1 MKILAFECSA
11 GPASCAVW
19 EDGVL
24 LATGFTNVKLT
35 HSQTLVPMAD
45 SVLKSAMLTLSDID
59 AFAIACG
66 PGSFTG
72 VRIGLAAVK
81 GLAQPHN
88 KPCVPVSTLAAMA
101 RRFECFEGTVC
112 ALMDARRDQFYNAV
126 FTCKDGT
133 VTRVCEDRAASIAEI
148 EETLNSV
155 SGNII
160 LTGDGAKLFYSKTA
174 IHKSRLTLP
183 APELLYQHA
192 AGVAMEAAANYN
204 PTTAQKLFPVYLR
217 MSQAERELKE
227 KGDK

>member
-11 GPASCAVW
+11 GPASCAIW
-19 EDGVL
+19 EDGSL

-45 SVLKSAMLTLSDID
+45 SVLKSAMLTLADID

-88 KPCVPVSTLAAMA
+88 KPCVAVSTLAAMS
-101 RRFECFEGTVC
+101 RRFACFEGTVC

-126 FTCKDGT
+126 FTCKNGI

-148 EETLNSV
+148 KDTLNSL

-160 LTGDGAKLFYSKTA
+160 LTGDGAKLFYNKTA
-174 IHKSRLTLP
+174 IDKSRLTLP
-183 APELLYQHA
+183 VPELLYQHA

-204 PTTAQKLFPVYLR
+204 PVSAQNLFPVYLR

-227 KGDK
+227 KGDN

>member
-19 EDGVL
+19 EDGNL

-35 HSQTLVPMAD
+35 HSQTLIPMAD
-45 SVLKSAMLTLSDID
+45 SVLKSAMLTLADID
-59 AFAIACG
+59 SFAIANG

-88 KPCVPVSTLAAMA
+88 KPCVGVSTLAAMA
-101 RRFECFEGTVC
+101 RRFESFDGIVC

-126 FTCKDGT
+126 FCCKDGEI
-133 VTRVCEDRAASIAEI
+133 TRLCDDRAASFEEI
-148 EETLNSV
+148 ENTLSQTD
-155 SGNII
+155 GKIF
-160 LTGDGAKLFYSKTA
+160 LTGDGARLFYSKTNMN
-174 IHKSRLTLP
+174 KDRLILP
-183 APELLYQHA
+183 SPELLYQNA
-192 AGVAMEAAANYN
+192 TGVAMEAAANYN
-204 PTTAQKLFPVYLR
+204 PTAAQKLFPVYLR
-217 MSQAERELKE
+217 LSQAERELKE

>member
-19 EDGVL
+19 EDGQI
-24 LATGFTNVKLT
+24 LANGFTNVKLT
-35 HSQTLVPMAD
+35 HSQTLVPMAQN
-45 SVLKSAMLTLSDID
+45 VLSSAKLKLSDID
-59 AFAIACG
+59 AFAISHG

-88 KPCVPVSTLAAMA
+88 KPCVGVSTLLAMA
-101 RRFECFEGTVC
+101 RRFECFDGIVC

-126 FTCKDGT
+126 FSCKDSKL
-133 VTRVCEDRAASIAEI
+133 TRLCDDRAVGFEEI
-148 EETLNSV
+148 EQTLNTT
-155 SGNII
+155 SGKIY
-160 LTGDGAKLFYSKTA
+160 LTGDGANLFYSKTN
-174 IHKSRLTLP
+174 IDKSRLVLP
-183 APELLYQHA
+183 SPELLYQNA
-192 AGVAMEAAANYN
+192 IGVAMEAAANYN

-217 MSQAERELKE
+217 LSQAERELK

>member
-19 EDGVL
+19 EDGNI

-35 HSQTLVPMAD
+35 HSQTLIPMAD
-45 SVLKSAMLTLSDID
+45 SVLKSVMLTLADID
-59 AFAIACG
+59 AFAIANG

-88 KPCVPVSTLAAMA
+88 KPCVGVSTLAAMA
-101 RRFECFEGTVC
+101 RRFESFDGIVC

-126 FTCKDGT
+126 FCCKEGKI
-133 VTRVCEDRAASIAEI
+133 TRLCDDRAASFEEI
-148 EETLNSV
+148 ENTLSQTD
-155 SGNII
+155 GKIF
-160 LTGDGAKLFYSKTA
+160 LTGDGARLFYSKT
-174 IHKSRLTLP
+174 KMNKDRLILP
-183 APELLYQHA
+183 APELLYQNA
-192 AGVAMEAAANYN
+192 TGVAMEAAANYN

-217 MSQAERELKE
+217 LSQAERELKDKE
-227 KGDK
+227 K